1 MLAVAA
7 LAVAN
12 TPRRPSRN
20 YPRPPTASAPRS
32 TPPEG
37 YARIVEPSPD
47 IEAHPRESNILEWHF
62 VIKGPKDTPAH
73 GGHYHGKLVFPPDY
87 PYKPPSIMML
97 TPSGR
102 FRTNMRI
109 RMSMSDFHPETWVPA
124 WSVASIL
131 NGVLSFMLEETTTV
145 GSMEASADERKRLAQ
160 APASR
165 STGRRRSSASSSP
178 TSSPSRPPPPLR
190 GEEGGADGAGGGADG
205 ADADGDGDARAQSDG
220 WLLTAACGA
229 VALAAVAY
237 AAWGLWERRRLR
249 VKFVP

>member
-1 MLAVAA
+1 MASRAA
-7 LAVAN
+7 LN
-12 TPRRPSRN
+12 RLQK
-20 YPRPPTASAPRS
+20 
-32 TPPEG
+32 E
-37 YARIVEPSPD
+37 YARIVKEPSPD

-62 VIKGPKDTPAH
+62 VIKGPKDTPYH

-109 RMSMSDFHPETWVPA
+109 CMSMSDFHPETWVPA

-145 GSMEASADERKRLAQ
+145 GSMEASADERKRLAKRSHAFNRKTPLFCELFADLVAEQ
-160 APASR
+160 AA
-165 STGRRRSSASSSP
+165 AAAAA
-178 TSSPSRPPPPLR
+178 
-190 GEEGGADGAGGGADG
+190 GEEGGADGAGGAADG
-205 ADADGDGDARAQSDG
+205 ADADGDGDARAQNDG

-237 AAWGLWERRRLR
+237 AAWGLWSADGSE
-249 VKFVP
+249 